1 MEDRQKMK
9 LKEYPQDYFL
19 VLQNDPYRE
28 GRITVN
34 LMDHSF
40 TVEIDVVQKESRKI
54 YKHVDILYHFDDEQE
69 AIDAGVQRLSQ
80 FLKGEG

>member
-1 MEDRQKMK
+1 MDDRQKMK

-34 LMDHSF
+34 RLESRF
-40 TVEIDVVQKESRKI
+40 TVEIDIVQKESRKI
-54 YKHVDILYHFDDEQE
+54 YRHVDILYHFADEQE